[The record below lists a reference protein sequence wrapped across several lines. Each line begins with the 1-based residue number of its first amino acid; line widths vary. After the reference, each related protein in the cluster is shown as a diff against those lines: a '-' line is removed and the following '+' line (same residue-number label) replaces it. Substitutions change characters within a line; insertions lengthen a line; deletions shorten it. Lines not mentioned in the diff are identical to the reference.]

1 MDFAILFTS
10 KENFPRR
17 DGAAP
22 RGPTR
27 GGSGRADQRW
37 LRRDFPGSG
46 QRDLPVTPDVGNC
59 GTKERDFG
67 FVPIRG
73 GGHLAEL
80 YAEPTTTGAAASGGQ
95 RALLIR
101 IVR

>member
-17 DGAAP
+17 DSAAP

-27 GGSGRADQRW
+27 GGSGWADQRW

-46 QRDLPVTPDVGNC
+46 QRDLPVTPDVGNR
-59 GTKERDFG
+59 GTKSGIPVLCQSEEEVVLRDFTRNLQQQERRTVAG
-67 FVPIRG
+67 S
-73 GGHLAEL
+73 AD
-80 YAEPTTTGAAASGGQ
+80 
-95 RALLIR
+95 
-101 IVR
+101 